1 MNSMA
6 RLRERF
12 VAVVHAGP
20 LPAFLSLHHIVPLAA
35 RCDQRARKA
44 GQRRATGQRRA
55 SGEGEHHGF
64 VLSGVCAAAFALVG
78 AARAYHEAQISVLT
92 QALVLEKG
100 NMLMAKG
107 DWAGAARAYNE
118 AREVQKDL
126 GARKAAIR
134 RAYLML
140 YNNHGALLLDQGDT
154 AGARDSFLKALEIDP
169 DFEFVVHLD
178 VCRQLQSSGDI
189 AGAQAAYR
197 RAEAMC
203 RCALD
208 INPRHAA
215 MHLTLSYV
223 LEESGDLLG
232 AVKAAEDYA
241 REEKMRTL
249 EGRIEIAQGA
259 KNKIKERYTQKEML
273 ERIKQMVIAAAAE
286 HAAARAA
293 DRRGDE
299 LFNTGDVVGALCEWI
314 KAGIFEGLPN
324 TLKRREA
331 LGVRRRKALDVRIM
345 MLVPQY
351 AMRFL
356 DESYDACV
364 AFAICQ
370 QLMIPILGRHF
381 NLDPAR
387 FLLWIVVM
395 PAGFSCGMQTACGRV
410 YDKEFLDSKDII
422 EGCNNIELCKY

>member
-1 MNSMA
+1 
-6 RLRERF
+6 
-12 VAVVHAGP
+12 
-20 LPAFLSLHHIVPLAA
+20 
-35 RCDQRARKA
+35 
-44 GQRRATGQRRA
+44 
-55 SGEGEHHGF
+55 
-64 VLSGVCAAAFALVG
+64 
-78 AARAYHEAQISVLT
+78 
-92 QALVLEKG
+92 
-100 NMLMAKG
+100 
-107 DWAGAARAYNE
+107 
-118 AREVQKDL
+118 
-126 GARKAAIR
+126 
-134 RAYLML
+134 
-140 YNNHGALLLDQGDT
+140 
-154 AGARDSFLKALEIDP
+154 
-169 DFEFVVHLD
+169 
-178 VCRQLQSSGDI
+178 
-189 AGAQAAYR
+189 
-197 RAEAMC
+197 
-203 RCALD
+203 
-208 INPRHAA
+208 
-215 MHLTLSYV
+215 
-223 LEESGDLLG
+223 
-232 AVKAAEDYA
+232 
-241 REEKMRTL
+241 MRTL

-314 KAGIFEGLPN
+314 TAGIFEGLPN

-370 QLMIPILGRHF
+370 QLMIPILARHF

-395 PAGFSCGMQTACGRV
+395 PAGFSCGM
-410 YDKEFLDSKDII
+410 
-422 EGCNNIELCKY
+422 